1 MKTEHEITVRLLID
15 ATPALCHMLGFLTG
29 ALNLQRAAAANDRQT
44 ANVPEKPEI
53 VPEKPEIVPEK
64 PEIIP
69 EKPEIVPE
77 KPEIVPEKPEIVPE
91 KPEIVPEAPKD
102 AEPKVPAIP
111 TATQVREAMERVRE
125 RIEGPGYA
133 DRQGDPKAKALHRAL
148 TAAFKNVS
156 ATFGAAKPSE
166 LEETKRAPFIEY
178 LDRLRLKADGSI
190 GVNDLPF

>member
-15 ATPALCHMLGFLTG
+15 ANPALCHMLGFLTG

-44 ANVPEKPEI
+44 AN
-53 VPEKPEIVPEK
+53 
-64 PEIIP
+64 
-69 EKPEIVPE
+69 VPE

-190 GVNDLPF
+190 GVDDLPF

>member
-44 ANVPEKPEI
+44 AN
-53 VPEKPEIVPEK
+53 
-64 PEIIP
+64 
-69 EKPEIVPE
+69 VPE

>member
-44 ANVPEKPEI
+44 AN
-53 VPEKPEIVPEK
+53 
-64 PEIIP
+64 
-69 EKPEIVPE
+69 
-77 KPEIVPEKPEIVPE
+77 VPEKPEIVPE

-156 ATFGAAKPSE
+156 ATFGATKPSE

-190 GVNDLPF
+190 GVDDLPF

>member
-64 PEIIP
+64 PEII
-69 EKPEIVPE
+69 
-77 KPEIVPEKPEIVPE
+77 PEKPEIVPE

-178 LDRLRLKADGSI
+178 LDCLRLKADGSI
-190 GVNDLPF
+190 GVDDLPF

>member
-53 VPEKPEIVPEK
+53 VPEKPEIVPE
-64 PEIIP
+64 
-69 EKPEIVPE
+69 
-77 KPEIVPEKPEIVPE
+77 
-91 KPEIVPEAPKD
+91 APKD

-111 TATQVREAMERVRE
+111 TATQVREAMECVRE

-166 LEETKRAPFIEY
+166 L
-178 LDRLRLKADGSI
+178 
-190 GVNDLPF
+190 

>member
-53 VPEKPEIVPEK
+53 I
-64 PEIIP
+64 
-69 EKPEIVPE
+69 
-77 KPEIVPEKPEIVPE
+77 PEKPEIVPE

-190 GVNDLPF
+190 GVDDLPF

>member
-53 VPEKPEIVPEK
+53 VPEKPEIVPE
-64 PEIIP
+64 
-69 EKPEIVPE
+69 
-77 KPEIVPEKPEIVPE
+77 
-91 KPEIVPEAPKD
+91 APKD

-111 TATQVREAMERVRE
+111 TATQVREAMERARE

-190 GVNDLPF
+190 GVDDLPF

>member
-29 ALNLQRAAAANDRQT
+29 ALNLQRAAAANEGQT
-44 ANVPEKPEI
+44 AN
-53 VPEKPEIVPEK
+53 VPEK

-69 EKPEIVPE
+69 EKPEI
-77 KPEIVPEKPEIVPE
+77 IPEKPEIVPE

-190 GVNDLPF
+190 GVDDLPF

>member
-15 ATPALCHMLGFLTG
+15 AAPALCHMLGFLTG

-44 ANVPEKPEI
+44 AN
-53 VPEKPEIVPEK
+53 
-64 PEIIP
+64 
-69 EKPEIVPE
+69 
-77 KPEIVPEKPEIVPE
+77 VPE

-133 DRQGDPKAKALHRAL
+133 DRQGDPKAEALHRAL

>member
-29 ALNLQRAAAANDRQT
+29 ALNLQRAAAAN
-44 ANVPEKPEI
+44 
-53 VPEKPEIVPEK
+53 
-64 PEIIP
+64 
-69 EKPEIVPE
+69 
-77 KPEIVPEKPEIVPE
+77 VPEKPEIVPE

-190 GVNDLPF
+190 GVDDLPF

>member
-44 ANVPEKPEI
+44 AN
-53 VPEKPEIVPEK
+53 
-64 PEIIP
+64 
-69 EKPEIVPE
+69 
-77 KPEIVPEKPEIVPE
+77 VPEKPEIVPE

-190 GVNDLPF
+190 GVDDLPF

>member
-15 ATPALCHMLGFLTG
+15 AAPALCHMLGFLTG
-29 ALNLQRAAAANDRQT
+29 ALNLQRAAAANEGQT
-44 ANVPEKPEI
+44 AN
-53 VPEKPEIVPEK
+53 VPEK

-69 EKPEIVPE
+69 EKPEI
-77 KPEIVPEKPEIVPE
+77 IPEKPEIVPE

-190 GVNDLPF
+190 GVDDLPF

>member
-29 ALNLQRAAAANDRQT
+29 ALNLQRAAAANEGQT
-44 ANVPEKPEI
+44 AN
-53 VPEKPEIVPEK
+53 
-64 PEIIP
+64 
-69 EKPEIVPE
+69 
-77 KPEIVPEKPEIVPE
+77 VPEKPEIVPE

-190 GVNDLPF
+190 GVDDLPF

>member
-29 ALNLQRAAAANDRQT
+29 ALNLQRAAAANEGQT

-53 VPEKPEIVPEK
+53 I
-64 PEIIP
+64 
-69 EKPEIVPE
+69 
-77 KPEIVPEKPEIVPE
+77 PEKPEIVPE

-190 GVNDLPF
+190 GVDDLPF

>member
-64 PEIIP
+64 PEI
-69 EKPEIVPE
+69 
-77 KPEIVPEKPEIVPE
+77 
-91 KPEIVPEAPKD
+91 VPEAPKD

-111 TATQVREAMERVRE
+111 TATQVREAMERARE

-190 GVNDLPF
+190 GVDDLPF

>member
-44 ANVPEKPEI
+44 AN
-53 VPEKPEIVPEK
+53 
-64 PEIIP
+64 
-69 EKPEIVPE
+69 
-77 KPEIVPEKPEIVPE
+77 VPEKPEIVPE

>member
-29 ALNLQRAAAANDRQT
+29 ALNLQRAAAANEGQT
-44 ANVPEKPEI
+44 AN
-53 VPEKPEIVPEK
+53 VPEK

-77 KPEIVPEKPEIVPE
+77 KPEIVPE
-91 KPEIVPEAPKD
+91 APKD
-102 AEPKVPAIP
+102 VEPKVPAIP

-190 GVNDLPF
+190 GVDDLPF

>member
-44 ANVPEKPEI
+44 AN
-53 VPEKPEIVPEK
+53 
-64 PEIIP
+64 
-69 EKPEIVPE
+69 VPE

-190 GVNDLPF
+190 GVDDLPF

>member
-44 ANVPEKPEI
+44 AN
-53 VPEKPEIVPEK
+53 
-64 PEIIP
+64 
-69 EKPEIVPE
+69 
-77 KPEIVPEKPEIVPE
+77 VPEKPEIVPE

-133 DRQGDPKAKALHRAL
+133 DRQGDPKAKALHL
-148 TAAFKNVS
+148 S
-156 ATFGAAKPSE
+156 
-166 LEETKRAPFIEY
+166 LIH
-178 LDRLRLKADGSI
+178 I
-190 GVNDLPF
+190 